1 MAKFIADAQTFEV
14 DETRLGEFFA
24 DISNFKF
31 IFPDEIEHFKVDGEQ
46 CAFTIKNIGN
56 LSMEKG
62 FVNPKSE
69 YEFISTAESKVDF
82 TLVFWFSKK
91 ADGSIVG
98 QFEVQTDV
106 NPLVEMMV
114 KRPLMNFVN
123 MLTVNLKTYIK

>member
-24 DISNFKF
+24 DISNFKH
-31 IFPDEIEHFKVDGEQ
+31 IFPDEIENFKVEGEQ

-56 LSMEKG
+56 MKMEKG

-82 TLVFWFSKK
+82 TLVFWFRKQS
-91 ADGSIVG
+91 DGTIKG

-106 NPLVEMMV
+106 NALVEMMV

-123 MLTVNLKTYIK
+123 LLTVNLKTYLK